1 MKTNYASINY
11 LSFIFLHVCFRH
23 SQSDLLYF
31 LILFLLHSEKK
42 YATPALNWTRVDW
55 DSMSDQPPRNVAAV
69 STVREQ
75 EVGLAG
81 GLKDSCGS
89 DQSNAD
95 KRAAWIIDS
104 LFGLAR
110 QSRFEKVIKIG

>member
-1 MKTNYASINY
+1 M
-11 LSFIFLHVCFRH
+11 
-23 SQSDLLYF
+23 YF
-31 LILFLLHSEKK
+31 LILILLHSEKK

-110 QSRFEKVIKIG
+110 QSRFEQLIKIG